1 MLVKALGDNL
11 YRDDRFG
18 LYEQFIYRKKEE
30 FDSLAD
36 TVIGMPVGEME
47 KNIQEYLETQVDIW

>member
-11 YRDDRFG
+11 YRDDRF
-18 LYEQFIYRKKEE
+18 LFSSCLIYRKKEE

-36 TVIGMPVGEME
+36 TVVGMPVGEME
-47 KNIQEYLETQVDIW
+47 KNIQEYLETQVDM

>member
-11 YRDDRFG
+11 YRDDRSLFSG
-18 LYEQFIYRKKEE
+18 YVICRKKEE

-47 KNIQEYLETQVDIW
+47 KNIQEYLESQVDV